1 MANNDNSPSV
11 DLVRKSMKGKYDG
24 RRNNGAT
31 KARRRL
37 NSNLGRKPR
46 WLKNLDRN
54 DAAKVLEQ
62 FDAIASPEQIY
73 KAAWEKGKFELC
85 ADLYKQF
92 QDRWLGKPFLALVK
106 DICKHY
112 TLEEYGIKEIFAKA
126 SPGCFKAFLMKFLIH
141 GPRNASRGCVRAGMA
156 FPGDV
161 LNAA

>member
-1 MANNDNSPSV
+1 MANNDNSSSV
-11 DLVRKSMKGKYDG
+11 DLMRKSMKGKYDG

-54 DAAKVLEQ
+54 DAAKVLEH

-73 KAAWEKGKFELC
+73 QAAWEKGKFELC

-92 QDRWLGKPFLALVK
+92 QDRWLGRPFIAENPNKPANNLALAN
-106 DICKHY
+106 DPR
-112 TLEEYGIKEIFAKA
+112 LQEAIKQ
-126 SPGCFKAFLMKFLIH
+126 LIP
-141 GPRNASRGCVRAGMA
+141 GPRKSEKTPVETPASAPTKVM
-156 FPGDV
+156 
-161 LNAA
+161 